1 MASSDKRSSRLVATG
16 GRPKLIG
23 SLVRVVTRRGY
34 VLEGTCLDAWQLR
47 SGGVAL
53 KVKPSD
59 GSPPR
64 EVTTLNPVVV
74 LSDSGGDSG

>member
-1 MASSDKRSSRLVATG
+1 MASSDKPSARLTATD

-23 SLVRVVTRRGY
+23 SYVRVVTRRGN

-59 GSPPR
+59 GSAPR
-64 EVTTLNPVVV
+64 EVTTMDPVVV
-74 LSDSGGDSG
+74 LSDSVGDSG